1 MIVCTK
7 CGHKNGND
15 DAFCQNPSCGAFLEW
30 EGKPAPTGMLPKAS
44 GGTGPAGTT
53 PPPGGAGQGSG
64 RSGSQEPG
72 GPPRRQATPPTGAH
86 GGPPPGPSSG
96 TAGGPPSGPPA
107 TGAARDPVELT
118 QAFDAAAEA
127 KRPDGARPPTRP
139 DARRA
144 DQAARMLIR
153 PGEGAREA
161 RRPEGQPEAQPPQE
175 VQRPVD
181 HGQAPAHG
189 PTVEPGQ
196 TPCQNCGWGNDPGR
210 HFCRHCGASLD
221 VAAPK
226 TQLVERV
233 APRPADGDRTLRMV
247 LAALGAVAVL
257 GAAVLLG
264 LSLFRGGAGSGNDG
278 GGGTG
283 GTGGGGTGVTRAG
296 GGDLAAVPADAVRAA
311 ASSQSGEHVA
321 ANLVDGALGTFWSR
335 TVNDR
340 IAKVTFTF
348 GQPQRLARISIA
360 AGASGDQFGLRHRP
374 KVVRLDFSDGAS
386 KSVTLAD
393 RPGYQN
399 VDLEPRAVDQVR
411 ISILEVYEATGG
423 GATRRLTSIS
433 EVRFFAG
440 T

>member
-1 MIVCTK
+1 
-7 CGHKNGND
+7 
-15 DAFCQNPSCGAFLEW
+15 
-30 EGKPAPTGMLPKAS
+30 
-44 GGTGPAGTT
+44 
-53 PPPGGAGQGSG
+53 
-64 RSGSQEPG
+64 
-72 GPPRRQATPPTGAH
+72 
-86 GGPPPGPSSG
+86 
-96 TAGGPPSGPPA
+96 
-107 TGAARDPVELT
+107 
-118 QAFDAAAEA
+118 
-127 KRPDGARPPTRP
+127 
-139 DARRA
+139 
-144 DQAARMLIR
+144 
-153 PGEGAREA
+153 
-161 RRPEGQPEAQPPQE
+161 
-175 VQRPVD
+175 
-181 HGQAPAHG
+181 
-189 PTVEPGQ
+189 
-196 TPCQNCGWGNDPGR
+196 
-210 HFCRHCGASLD
+210 
-221 VAAPK
+221 
-226 TQLVERV
+226 
-233 APRPADGDRTLRMV
+233 
-247 LAALGAVAVL
+247 
-257 GAAVLLG
+257 
-264 LSLFRGGAGSGNDG
+264 
-278 GGGTG
+278 
-283 GTGGGGTGVTRAG
+283 VTRAG

-321 ANLVDGALGTFWSR
+321 ANLVDGDLGTFWSR